1 VKTGQEKITELF
13 EPEQNTVKVVSVDTR
28 WYSSVE
34 RTKRIDLC
42 IVVRL
47 DGTTEYWTSD
57 DEYDSVPK
65 KILTVERLI

>member
-1 VKTGQEKITELF
+1 MKTGQEKITELF